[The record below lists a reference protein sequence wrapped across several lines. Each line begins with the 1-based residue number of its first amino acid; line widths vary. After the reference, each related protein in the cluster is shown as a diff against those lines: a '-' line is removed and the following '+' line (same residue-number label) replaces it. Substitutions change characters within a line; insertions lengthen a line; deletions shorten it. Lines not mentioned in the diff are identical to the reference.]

1 MSFFTADVEV
11 KTGHTNKSLLW
22 KQLESILGTLKLG
35 DPDKI
40 QKSFAQSASQGA
52 RMRRQVTGAKSPQ
65 KTFASLRQSDGTY
78 KLPLRKCGGEAMSET
93 DGFDDMVKN
102 NVTGV
107 SDMTNAS
114 NVTSASNTTGV
125 SNVTDGNTMVNTNNI
140 TGVSD
145 MTPGNTMANAP
156 GVSNVPNA
164 NLSVPDIEST
174 DSCKRLQIVLEKNS
188 PNPKSGRESSSATD
202 SQHKAKSS
210 DTEAES
216 NSAISNKETADSIRS
231 DKAKSVCDSSIA
243 QKESTEVIESS
254 ALNCVSSSSEDSSR
268 LKNMKR
274 KISFEENNSKSVS
287 QKETLCDQSE
297 INSDSTNL
305 VMSDST
311 AKEPA
316 QSPHKPEIS
325 EVTNSNTCDSW
336 LNGAPGVKGGDTLLE
351 KFGIQQASSSDS
363 SDHEIGMNFELY
375 NSAPDFI

>member
-1 MSFFTADVEV
+1 MSFFMADVEV

-78 KLPLRKCGGEAMSET
+78 KLPVRKCGGEAMSSGGMTET

-107 SDMTNAS
+107 SDMTNAR
-114 NVTSASNTTGV
+114 NVTSASNA
-125 SNVTDGNTMVNTNNI
+125 

-145 MTPGNTMANAP
+145 MTPGNTMVNAP
-156 GVSNVPNA
+156 DVSNVPNA

-202 SQHKAKSS
+202 SQPKAKSS
-210 DTEAES
+210 DSEAES
-216 NSAISNKETADSIRS
+216 NSAICNKETADSNRP
-231 DKAKSVCDSSIA
+231 DEAESVCDNSIA
-243 QKESTEVIESS
+243 QKESSEVIQSS
-254 ALNCVSSSSEDSSR
+254 ALNCVSSSSQDSSR

-274 KISFEENNSKSVS
+274 KISFEENSSKPVS
-287 QKETLCDQSE
+287 QKEALCDQSE
-297 INSDSTNL
+297 IIPGCDAVDSSSSTNL
-305 VMSDST
+305 VVSDST

-316 QSPHKPEIS
+316 QIPHKPEIS

-336 LNGAPGVKGGDTLLE
+336 LNGAPGVKGGDKLLE

-363 SDHEIGMNFELY
+363 SDHEIGMNFKLHS
-375 NSAPDFI
+375 SAPDII